1 MSVLEEIKNGVITYQ
16 PAKVKELCEKA
27 LAEGIEATT
36 IVSDGLIA
44 GMSVVGEKF
53 KRNEVFVPEV
63 LIAAKA
69 THAGMDVL
77 KPVLSASKVEPV
89 GTVVIGTVKEDLHDI
104 GKNLV
109 AMMLEGAGFKVYNIG
124 INVPP
129 EKFVQAI
136 EEYNPDIVCLSSLIT
151 STLHWLG
158 DTIKV
163 IKESCPGRPVKIM
176 VGGAPVTQELAD
188 EIGADGYGKD
198 AQEAVE
204 KARSLIGIN

>member
-1 MSVLEEIKNGVITYQ
+1 MSILEEIKEAVASYK
-16 PAKVKELCEKA
+16 PAKVKELCDRA
-27 LAEGIEATT
+27 LDQGIDANV
-36 IVSDGLIA
+36 IVREGLIA
-44 GMSVVGEKF
+44 GMSVVGVKF
-53 KRNEVFVPEV
+53 KNGDVFVPEV

-69 THAGMDVL
+69 THAGMDSLKSVL
-77 KPVLSASKVEPV
+77 ASSSVEPV
-89 GTVVIGTVKEDLHDI
+89 GTVLIGTVKDDLHDI

-124 INVPP
+124 INASP
-129 EKFVQAI
+129 EKFVKAI
-136 EEYNPDIVCLSSLIT
+136 EDYNPDIVCLSSLIT

-158 DTIKV
+158 ETIKV
-163 IKESCPGRPVKIM
+163 IREAYPGKSLKIM

-204 KARSLIGIN
+204 RALSILNIA